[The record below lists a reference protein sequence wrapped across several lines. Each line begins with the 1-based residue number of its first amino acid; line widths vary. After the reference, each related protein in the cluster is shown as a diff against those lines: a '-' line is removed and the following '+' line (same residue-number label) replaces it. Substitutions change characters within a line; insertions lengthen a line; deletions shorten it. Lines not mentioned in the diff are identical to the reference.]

1 MKNQR
6 VKGILNEKPAGEGH
20 PSMKNQRVKG
30 IPKNT
35 KAPHRAG
42 LQVLQAV
49 CDQLPFT
56 GLPSTS
62 A

>member
-6 VKGILNEKPAGEGH
+6 VKGTLNEKPAGEGH

-42 LQVLQAV
+42 LLGASEKS
-49 CDQLPFT
+49 LIFLT
-56 GLPSTS
+56 
-62 A
+62 